1 MWVPD
6 YEDPD
11 QSLAGAL
18 SHPNYQL
25 PITNYQFIG
34 PLSRFSITNH
44 QSPGASPRRNGE
56 SGLRREG
63 QYTNRQSYDV
73 VAVLSGLEPHRSL
86 LEQDI
91 IARYT
96 NDKCQMTND
105 KCPSVLIVQGLMNRP
120 NTRIK
125 RGNITIVP
133 SMTDAELVP
142 ALLGAKHII
151 ARSGY
156 STLMDLDALGLLNH
170 PSQMTNHQS
179 PIIELI
185 PTPGQPEQEYL
196 AKRIEQKTLF
206 S

>member
-1 MWVPD
+1 MANIQ
-6 YEDPD
+6 Y
-11 QSLAGAL
+11 
-18 SHPNYQL
+18 
-25 PITNYQFIG
+25 IG

-44 QSPGASPRRNGE
+44 QSPI
-56 SGLRREG
+56 
-63 QYTNRQSYDV
+63 TNPTYDV

-91 IARYT
+91 LARFT
-96 NDKCQMTND
+96 HN
-105 KCPSVLIVQGLMNRP
+105 PSPVTPPPSILLIQGLMNRP

-133 SMTDAELVP
+133 YPKDEELVP

-156 STLMDLDALGLLNH
+156 STIMDLDALGLLNNK
-170 PSQMTNHQS
+170 SQIINHKL
-179 PIIELI
+179 ELI

>member
-1 MWVPD
+1 MANLE
-6 YEDPD
+6 Y
-11 QSLAGAL
+11 
-18 SHPNYQL
+18 
-25 PITNYQFIG
+25 IG

-44 QSPGASPRRNGE
+44 QSPI
-56 SGLRREG
+56 
-63 QYTNRQSYDV
+63 TNPTYDV

-91 IARYT
+91 LARYL
-96 NDKCQMTND
+96 NNQSQIINHK
-105 KCPSVLIVQGLMNRP
+105 SEILLIQGLMNRP

-133 SMTDAELVP
+133 YLKDEELVP

-156 STLMDLDALGLLNH
+156 STIMDLDALGLLNNK
-170 PSQMTNHQS
+170 SQMTNHQS